1 MVASHDHMKV
11 LERVPVSKPPFE
23 YGDLKKAIPPHCFKH
38 SLIRSFSSVFR
49 DVLTICVLYYVA
61 SNYIPIFPRF
71 LSNIAWPLYW
81 IAQGTMLSCLWT
93 IGHECGHRGFSG
105 NQWLD
110 DTVGFLLH
118 SFVLTPYF
126 SFKYSH
132 RRHHAHTNSL
142 EFDEMHVPKHKSD
155 TLLAKILNNPIGVV
169 VRIVV
174 RITIGYPL
182 YLIFNHSGRKYEG
195 MASHLYPQSPIFND
209 SERVQIYLSDVGIFV
224 VLYAYYRMV
233 LTKGA
238 MWALYL
244 YGAPW
249 VVMGGILIVL
259 TYLQHSHPSIA
270 HYDSTEWNWLRGALS
285 TIDRDL
291 GFLNMI
297 VHDVPRNHVVHH
309 LFPSIPHYHALEA
322 TEAIKPI
329 LGDYYKYDGTP
340 IIKALW
346 REMKECIYVESDN
359 GEKETGVYWFKSIT

>member
-1 MVASHDHMKV
+1 MKV
-11 LERVPVSKPPFE
+11 LERVPISKPPFE
-23 YGDLKKAIPPHCFKH
+23 YSDLKNAIPSHCFKQ
-38 SLIRSFSSVFR
+38 SLFRSFFSVFR
-49 DVLTICVLYYVA
+49 DGLTISILFYVA
-61 SNYIPIFPRF
+61 SNYIPVLPRF
-71 LSNIAWPLYW
+71 ISFIAWPLYW
-81 IAQGTMLSCLWT
+81 ICQGVMFGSLWT
-93 IGHECGHRGFSG
+93 LGHECGHRGFSG
-105 NQWLD
+105 YYWLD

-118 SFVLTPYF
+118 SFILTPYF

-142 EFDEMHVPKHKSD
+142 EYDEMHVPKHKSNNS
-155 TLLAKILNNPIGVV
+155 LLAKILDNPIGVA
-169 VRIVV
+169 VRILCRV
-174 RITIGYPL
+174 TLGYPL

-209 SERVQIYLSDVGIFV
+209 SERGLIYLSDLGIFV

-238 MWALYL
+238 IWAFCI

-249 VVMGGILIVL
+249 CIMGGILIVL

-270 HYDSTEWNWLRGALS
+270 HFDSTEWNWIRGALS

-291 GFLNMI
+291 GFMNMI

-340 IIKALW
+340 IMKALW

-359 GEKETGVYWFKSIT
+359 DLKNTGVYWFKSITKEP